1 MSGSQLILAAA
12 AGAVSLAICAVLWAL
27 AQRRQAQVRVDAL
40 AARLARLEIRAEA
53 AQASAEAFDSALLA
67 VEDGQALLASGEESL
82 AVCAEALGLAD
93 HEPQSLVNALMRA
106 DPDHARRLR
115 ALFERGEACAFEVQ
129 GPSTAKGGGGLVAV
143 EGRAAGALAWLRL
156 SAAVGEDAGLPTAPR
171 FAALLNARATPAWI
185 AAADGSPVWVNAAW
199 LKAVDAASLDEAAAR
214 GAAFDRGA
222 DTLASEAANLG
233 QRRDQ
238 VRWATVAGRRR
249 AFHITAQPLEGG
261 GVGVWTEDVSEQEE
275 LRELLKRNIEAHDE
289 TLNHIKDAVAVF
301 SSSKKLMFHNTAF
314 AELWGLEPAWLAEQ
328 PSHSEVLDR
337 LRQRRRL
344 PESADYAKWKA
355 GELDRYEALAAG
367 PDDMWSTPDGRTL
380 KVVRQPHPMGGLL
393 LLFSDITDE
402 LKLKAQYNSLIQVQQ
417 ATLDKLSDAV
427 VVFGSDGRL
436 RLHNEAFG
444 TFWNITPIEIEAAGD
459 FEGVV
464 ELCVPKLHDLNFW
477 RELKGRVA
485 DPDPQA
491 RAPTTGEI
499 KTSDSRIVV
508 YQSRP
513 LPDGATLIAFT
524 DVTDARKLEG
534 ALAAKEQALSD
545 AERLKR
551 DFVGNVSYE
560 LRTPLTTIIGYSE
573 LLERSGEGLSD
584 RGRGHAAAVKAAAT
598 QLARSIDD
606 VLDMAQIDADEMAL
620 DLEDVRV
627 PDLLA
632 REAEKWAP
640 EAEAASVKLVVE
652 CPKDLGLIRGD
663 ARRLGQIL
671 DHLVENALGQTPAGG
686 LVTIGAKK
694 GLGEIQLT
702 VADSGRGI
710 PFHVQAHIFDRF
722 IGRERGG
729 PGLGLA
735 LVKALTELHGGWVA
749 LESEPGAGATFTCH
763 LPEEAQA
770 AAIQPQLG
778 LSA

>member
-1 MSGSQLILAAA
+1 MSAHQLILAAA

-27 AQRRQAQVRVDAL
+27 AQRRQAQARIQVL
-40 AARLARLEIRAEA
+40 ADKLASLETRAEA

-67 VEDGQALLASGEESL
+67 VEDGQALLASGEEPL
-82 AVCAEALGLAD
+82 AVAAEALGLAEAD
-93 HEPQSLVNALMRA
+93 PQGVINALMRA
-106 DPDHARRLR
+106 DPDHARTLR

-129 GPSTAKGGGGLVAV
+129 GAGGLVAV
-143 EGRAAGALAWLRL
+143 EGRAAGAIAWVRL
-156 SAAVGEDAGLPTAPR
+156 SAAAGEDAGLPTAPR
-171 FAALLNARATPAWI
+171 FAAFLNARTTPAWI

-199 LKAVDAASLDEAAAR
+199 LKAVDAKSLDEAAAR
-214 GAAFDRGA
+214 GVAFDRGA
-222 DTLASEAANLG
+222 DALASEAANLG
-233 QRRDQ
+233 QRRDS
-238 VRWATVAGRRR
+238 VRFVTAAGKRR
-249 AFHITAQPLEGG
+249 AFHIAAQPLEGG
-261 GVGVWTEDVSEQEE
+261 GVGVWTEDVSEQED
-275 LRELLKRNIEAHDE
+275 LRELLKRNVEAHDE
-289 TLNHIKDAVAVF
+289 TLNHIKEAVAVF
-301 SSSKKLMFHNTAF
+301 DKAKKLMFHNLAF

-328 PSHSEVLDR
+328 PSHGEVLDR

-344 PESADYAKWKA
+344 PESANYTKWKA
-355 GELDRYEALAAG
+355 GELDRYESLAAG
-367 PDDMWSTPDGRTL
+367 PDDMWSLPDGRTL

-402 LKLKAQYNSLIQVQQ
+402 LKLKAQYNAQIQVQQ

-427 VVFGSDGRL
+427 AVFGSDGRL
-436 RLHNEAFG
+436 RLYNEAFIN
-444 TFWNITPIEIEAAGD
+444 FWNTTPIQMEAAGD

-464 ELCVPKLHDLNFW
+464 ELCVPKLHDMGFW

-485 DPDPQA
+485 DPDPVA
-491 RAPTTGEI
+491 RTPTTGEV

-534 ALAAKEQALSD
+534 ALAAKEQALAD

-573 LLERSGEGLSD
+573 LLEGAGEALSE
-584 RGRGHAAAVKAAAT
+584 RGRSHAAAVKAAAT

-627 PDLLA
+627 AELLQA
-632 REAEKWAP
+632 QAEKWAE
-640 EAEAASVKLVVE
+640 EAKASGVRIAVEAPDDV
-652 CPKDLGLIRGD
+652 GLIRGD

-671 DHLVENALGQTPAGG
+671 DHLMENAFGQTPQGG
-686 LVTIGAKK
+686 KVTLGAKK
-694 GLGEIQLT
+694 ALGEVQLRVT
-702 VADSGRGI
+702 DTGRGI

-763 LPEEAQA
+763 LPEEAHVGV
-770 AAIQPQLG
+770 QPELE
-778 LSA
+778 LRA

>member
-1 MSGSQLILAAA
+1 LSAPQLILAAA

-27 AQRRQAQVRVDAL
+27 AQRRQAQVRIDAM
-40 AARLARLEIRAEA
+40 AARLFQVTSRAES

-67 VEDGQALLASGEESL
+67 VDDGHAALASGEESL
-82 AVCAEALGLAD
+82 ALCAEALGLASPD
-93 HEPQSLVNALMRA
+93 PQAIVNALMRA

-115 ALFERGEACAFEVQ
+115 GLFERGEACAFEVQ
-129 GPSTAKGGGGLVAV
+129 GEGGLVAV
-143 EGRAAGALAWLRL
+143 EGRAAGAQAWLRL
-156 SAAVGEDAGLPTAPR
+156 SAAVGEDPGLPTAPR
-171 FAALLNARATPAWI
+171 FAAFLNARLTPAWI

-199 LKAVDAASLDEAAAR
+199 LKSVDAPSLDEAVSR
-214 GAAFDRGA
+214 GVAFEKSA
-222 DTLASEAANLG
+222 DAIASEAANLG
-233 QRRDQ
+233 LRREA
-238 VRWATVAGRRR
+238 VRWSTVAGKRR
-249 AFHITAQPLEGG
+249 AFQITAQPLEGG
-261 GVGVWTEDVSEQEE
+261 GVGVWTEDVTDQEE
-275 LRELLKRNIEAHDE
+275 LRELLKRNVEAHDE
-289 TLNHIKDAVAVF
+289 TLNHIADAVAVF
-301 SSSKKLMFHNTAF
+301 SRAKKLIFHNTAF

-328 PSHSEVLDR
+328 PTHSEVLDR

-344 PESADYAKWKA
+344 PETADYGKWKA
-355 GELDRYEALAAG
+355 AELGRYEQLEAG
-367 PDDMWSTPDGRTL
+367 ADEMWSLPEGRTL

-402 LKLKAQYNSLIQVQQ
+402 LKLTSQYNAQIQVQQ

-427 VVFGSDGRL
+427 TVFGSDGRL
-436 RLHNEAFG
+436 RLHNEAFAK
-444 TFWNITPIEIEAAGD
+444 FWNITPIQLEAAGD

-464 ELCVPKLHDLNFW
+464 ELCIPKLHDMNFW

-491 RAPTTGEI
+491 RAPTTGEVR
-499 KTSDSRIVV
+499 TSDSRIVV

-534 ALAAKEQALSD
+534 ALAAKEAALAE

-584 RGRGHAAAVKAAAT
+584 RGRSHAAAVKSAAT

-620 DLEDVRV
+620 DMEDVRV
-627 PDLLA
+627 EDLLGNA
-632 REAEKWAP
+632 AQRWAI
-640 EAEAASVKLVVE
+640 AAAASNVE
-652 CPKDLGLIRGD
+652 IVIDLPQDLGLIRGD
-663 ARRLGQIL
+663 ERRLSQIL
-671 DHLVENALGQTPAGG
+671 EHLIENALGQTPAGG
-686 LVTIGAKK
+686 VVTIGAKK
-694 GLGEIQLT
+694 ALGEIQLQVSDT
-702 VADSGRGI
+702 GRGI

-763 LPEEAQA
+763 LPEEAHA
-770 AAIQPQLG
+770 AAAQPELG
-778 LSA
+778 LRI

>member
-1 MSGSQLILAAA
+1 
-12 AGAVSLAICAVLWAL
+12 V
-27 AQRRQAQVRVDAL
+27 
-40 AARLARLEIRAEA
+40 
-53 AQASAEAFDSALLA
+53 
-67 VEDGQALLASGEESL
+67 
-82 AVCAEALGLAD
+82 
-93 HEPQSLVNALMRA
+93 
-106 DPDHARRLR
+106 
-115 ALFERGEACAFEVQ
+115 
-129 GPSTAKGGGGLVAV
+129 
-143 EGRAAGALAWLRL
+143 
-156 SAAVGEDAGLPTAPR
+156 
-171 FAALLNARATPAWI
+171 
-185 AAADGSPVWVNAAW
+185 
-199 LKAVDAASLDEAAAR
+199 
-214 GAAFDRGA
+214 FDRA
-222 DTLASEAANLG
+222 
-233 QRRDQ
+233 
-238 VRWATVAGRRR
+238 
-249 AFHITAQPLEGG
+249 
-261 GVGVWTEDVSEQEE
+261 
-275 LRELLKRNIEAHDE
+275 
-289 TLNHIKDAVAVF
+289 
-301 SSSKKLMFHNTAF
+301 KKLMFHNTAF
-314 AELWGLEPAWLAEQ
+314 ADLWGLEPAWLAEG

-344 PESADYAKWKA
+344 PETADYGKWKA
-355 GELDRYEALAAG
+355 AELARYEHLAAS
-367 PDDMWSTPDGRTL
+367 PDEMWSLPDGRTL

-393 LLFSDITDE
+393 LLYSDITDE
-402 LKLKAQYNSLIQVQQ
+402 LKLTSQYNALIQVQQ

-427 VVFGSDGRL
+427 IVFGSDGRL
-436 RLHNEAFG
+436 RLHNESFAR
-444 TFWNITPIEIEAAGD
+444 FWNATPAQVEAAGD

-464 ELCVPKLHDLNFW
+464 ELCIRKLHDKTFW
-477 RELKGRVA
+477 AELKGRVA

-491 RAPTTGEI
+491 RAPTTGEV

-534 ALAAKEQALSD
+534 ALEAKEQALAD

-573 LLERSGEGLSD
+573 LLERSGEGLSE
-584 RGRGHAAAVKAAAT
+584 RGRSYAGAVKSAAT

-627 PDLLA
+627 GDLLTA
-632 REAEKWAP
+632 QAERWADT
-640 EAEAASVKLVVE
+640 AETASVTIQVE
-652 CPKDLGLIRGD
+652 CPADVGLIRGD

-671 DHLVENALGQTPAGG
+671 EHLVENALSQTPAGG
-686 LVTIGAKK
+686 KVTIAARKA
-694 GLGEIQLT
+694 LGEIQLQVSDT
-702 VADSGRGI
+702 GRGI

-763 LPEEAQA
+763 LPEEAMAGA
-770 AAIQPQLG
+770 AQPELG
-778 LSA
+778 LRA

>member
-1 MSGSQLILAAA
+1 VSADQLILAAA

-27 AQRRQAQVRVDAL
+27 AQRRSAQDRVDDL
-40 AARLARLEIRAEA
+40 AHRLHQVELRAEA

-67 VEDGQALLASGEESL
+67 VEDGQAMLASGEESL
-82 AVCAEALGLAD
+82 GTCAEALGLGETD
-93 HEPQSLVNALMRA
+93 PQGLVNALMRA

-129 GPSTAKGGGGLVAV
+129 GPAGAVTV

-156 SAAVGEDAGLPTAPR
+156 SGVIGQDAGLPTAPR
-171 FAALLNARATPAWI
+171 FAAFLDARACPAWI
-185 AAADGSPVWVNAAW
+185 AAADGSPVWVNRAW
-199 LKAVDAASLDEAAAR
+199 LEAVDAKSLDEAAAR
-214 GAAFDRGA
+214 GAAFDKAA
-222 DTLASEAANLG
+222 DALAAEAANLG
-233 QRRDQ
+233 QRREA
-238 VRWATVAGRRR
+238 VRWSTVGGRRR
-249 AFHITAQPLEGG
+249 AFRVVAQPLDGG
-261 GVGVWTEDVSEQEE
+261 GVGVWTDDVSELEE
-275 LRELLKRNIEAHDE
+275 MREVLKRNVEAHDE
-289 TLNHIKDAVAVF
+289 TLNHIAEAVAVF
-301 SSSKKLMFHNTAF
+301 SLGKKLIFHNTAF
-314 AELWGLEPAWLAEQ
+314 AELWGLEPAWLGELPTHAEI
-328 PSHSEVLDR
+328 LDR

-344 PESADYAKWKA
+344 PETADYGKWKA
-355 GELDRYEALAAG
+355 AELERYEQLGPAAE
-367 PDDMWSTPDGRTL
+367 DLWSLPDGRTL

-393 LLFSDITDE
+393 LLFSDITGE
-402 LKLKAQYNSLIQVQQ
+402 LKLKAQYNALIQVQQ
-417 ATLDKLSDAV
+417 ATLDKLNDAV
-427 VVFGSDGRL
+427 AVFGSDGRL
-436 RLHNEAFG
+436 RLHNEAFER
-444 TFWNITPIEIEAAGD
+444 FWGIRPQQLETAGD

-464 ELCVPKLHDLNFW
+464 DLCVPKLHDMGFW
-477 RELKGRVA
+477 RELKGRVG
-485 DPDPQA
+485 DPDPSA
-491 RAPTTGEI
+491 RAPMTGEV
-499 KTSDSRIVV
+499 KTSDSRIVA

-524 DVTDARKLEG
+524 DVTDARKLES
-534 ALAAKEQALSD
+534 ALAAREAALTE

-573 LLERSGEGLSD
+573 LLERSGDGLSE
-584 RGRGHAAAVKAAAT
+584 RGRAHAAAVKSAAT

-627 PDLLA
+627 SDLLISAAA
-632 REAEKWAP
+632 RWQR
-640 EAEAASVKLVVE
+640 EAEAARVSLVVE
-652 CPKDLGLIRGD
+652 PSQNLGLIRGD

-671 DHLVENALGQTPAGG
+671 DHLVENALGQTPADGT
-686 LVTIGAKK
+686 VTIAARKA
-694 GLGEIQLT
+694 LGEIQLQVSDT
-702 VADSGRGI
+702 GRGI

-770 AAIQPQLG
+770 AAAQPELRLG
-778 LSA
+778 V

>member
-1 MSGSQLILAAA
+1 MDAHQLILAAA
-12 AGAVSLAICAVLWAL
+12 AGAVSLAICALLWAL
-27 AQRRQAQVRVDAL
+27 AQRRQAQDRVA
-40 AARLARLEIRAEA
+40 AITARLAAVEARADA

-67 VEDGQALLASGEESL
+67 VEDGRALLASGEESL
-82 AVCAEALGLAD
+82 AVCAEALNLA
-93 HEPQSLVNALMRA
+93 EPDPQGVVNALMRA

-129 GPSTAKGGGGLVAV
+129 GAGGLIAV
-143 EGRAAGALAWLRL
+143 EGRAAGAMAWLRI
-156 SAAVGEDAGLPTAPR
+156 STAQTEDAGLPTAPR
-171 FAALLNARATPAWI
+171 FAAFLNARPTPAWI

-222 DTLASEAANLG
+222 DALASEAANLG
-233 QRRDQ
+233 QRREA
-238 VRWATVAGRRR
+238 VRWATVAGKRR
-249 AFHITAQPLEGG
+249 AFQVTAQPLEGG
-261 GVGVWTEDVSEQEE
+261 GVGVWTDDVTDQEG
-275 LRELLKRNIEAHDE
+275 LRETLQRNVEAHDE
-289 TLNHIKDAVAVF
+289 TLNHIAEAVAVF
-301 SSSKKLMFHNTAF
+301 DRSKKLMFHNTAF

-328 PSHSEVLDR
+328 PSHGEILDR

-344 PESADYAKWKA
+344 PETADYAKWKA
-355 GELDRYEALAAG
+355 GELDRYEQLAAA
-367 PDDMWSTPDGRTL
+367 PDEMWSVPDGRTL

-393 LLFSDITDE
+393 LLYSDITDE
-402 LKLKAQYNSLIQVQQ
+402 LKLTSQYNALIQVQQ

-427 VVFGSDGRL
+427 TVFGSDGRL
-436 RLHNEAFG
+436 RLHNDAFSA
-444 TFWNITPIEIEAAGD
+444 FWNVTPLQVEAAGD

-464 ELCVPKLHDLNFW
+464 ELCIPKLHDRAFW
-477 RELKGRVA
+477 AELKGRVA

-491 RAPTTGEI
+491 RAPTTGEV
-499 KTSDSRIVV
+499 KTSDSRIVL

-534 ALAAKEQALSD
+534 ALEAKEQALAD

-573 LLERSGEGLSD
+573 LLERSGEALSE
-584 RGRGHAAAVKAAAT
+584 RGRSHAAAVKSAAT

-627 PDLLA
+627 SELLGA
-632 REAEKWAP
+632 QAERWADD
-640 EAEAASVKLVVE
+640 AAAANVTLVVD
-652 CPKDLGLIRGD
+652 CPPEVGLIRGD
-663 ARRLGQIL
+663 ARRLAQIL
-671 DHLVENALGQTPAGG
+671 SHLAENAMGQTPAGG
-686 LVTIGAKK
+686 TVTLAARK
-694 GLGEIQLT
+694 GLGEVQLRVSDT
-702 VADSGRGI
+702 GRGI

-749 LESEPGAGATFTCH
+749 LESEPGAGAAFTCH
-763 LPEEAQA
+763 LPEEAMA
-770 AAIQPQLG
+770 AAAQPELG
-778 LSA
+778 LRG

>member
-1 MSGSQLILAAA
+1 MGAPQLILAAA
-12 AGAVSLAICAVLWAL
+12 AGAIALAICAMLWAL
-27 AQRRQAQVRVDAL
+27 AQRRHAQADLAAL
-40 AARLARLEIRAEA
+40 AARLHDLEGRAES

-67 VEDGQALLASGEESL
+67 VEDSHAVLASGEESL
-82 AVCAEALGLAD
+82 AICAEALGLAEAD
-93 HEPQSLVNALMRA
+93 PQGLVNALMRA

-129 GPSTAKGGGGLVAV
+129 GPGGLVAV
-143 EGRAAGALAWLRL
+143 EGRAAGAQAWLRL
-156 SAAVGEDAGLPTAPR
+156 STAAGEDPGLPTAPR

-199 LKAVDAASLDEAAAR
+199 LKAVDAASLDDAVQR
-214 GAAFDRGA
+214 GVAFEKSA
-222 DTLASEAANLG
+222 DALASEAANLG
-233 QRRDQ
+233 QRRDA
-238 VRWATVAGRRR
+238 VRWATLAGKRR
-249 AFHITAQPLEGG
+249 AFQVTAQPLEGG
-261 GVGVWTEDVSEQEE
+261 GVGVWTEDVTELED
-275 LRELLKRNIEAHDE
+275 LREVLKRNVEAHDE
-289 TLNHIKDAVAVF
+289 TLNHIADAVAVF
-301 SSSKKLMFHNTAF
+301 SQGKKLIFHNTAF

-344 PESADYAKWKA
+344 PETADYGKWKA
-355 GELDRYEALAAG
+355 GELNHYEQLAPG
-367 PDDMWSTPDGRTL
+367 PDEMWSLPDGRTL

-402 LKLKAQYNSLIQVQQ
+402 LKLTSQYNAQIQVQQ

-427 VVFGSDGRL
+427 TVFGSDGRL
-436 RLHNEAFG
+436 RLHNESFAR
-444 TFWNITPIEIEAAGD
+444 FWNITPSQLEAAGD

-464 ELCVPKLHDLNFW
+464 ELCIPKLHDRTFW
-477 RELKGRVA
+477 TELKGRVA

-491 RAPTTGEI
+491 RAPTTGEV

-534 ALAAKEQALSD
+534 ALAAKETALAD

-573 LLERSGEGLSD
+573 LLESSGDALSERARS
-584 RGRGHAAAVKAAAT
+584 HAAAVKSAAT

-627 PDLLA
+627 ADLLTASA
-632 REAEKWAP
+632 RRWQ
-640 EAEAASVKLVVE
+640 AEADAGHVKLNVE
-652 CPKDLGLIRGD
+652 FPNDIGLIRGD
-663 ARRLGQIL
+663 QRRLGQIL
-671 DHLVENALGQTPAGG
+671 EHLVENAVNQTPPGG
-686 LVTIGAKK
+686 TVTVAARKA
-694 GLGEIQLT
+694 LGEIQLQVT
-702 VADSGRGI
+702 DTGRGI

-729 PGLGLA
+729 PGVALA

-770 AAIQPQLG
+770 AAAQPELG
-778 LSA
+778 LRP

>member
-1 MSGSQLILAAA
+1 MNAHELILAAA

-27 AQRRQAQVRVDAL
+27 AQRGRAEARVAELARRLAQVEQHAD
-40 AARLARLEIRAEA
+40 A

-67 VEDGQALLASGEESL
+67 VEDGQASLASGEESL
-82 AVCAEALGLAD
+82 AACAAALGLEEAT
-93 HEPQSLVNALMRA
+93 PQALVNALMRA
-106 DPDHARRLR
+106 DPDHTRRLR

-129 GPSTAKGGGGLVAV
+129 GPEGAVSV
-143 EGRAAGALAWLRL
+143 EGRASGALAWLRL
-156 SAAVGEDAGLPTAPR
+156 SAILGEAPGLPTAPR
-171 FAALLNARATPAWI
+171 FAAFLNTRSHPAWI

-199 LKAVDAASLDEAAAR
+199 LAAVDAASLDEAAAR
-214 GAAFDRGA
+214 QASFDRGA
-222 DTLASEAANLG
+222 EALASEAANLG
-233 QRRDQ
+233 QRRQ
-238 VRWATVAGRRR
+238 GVRWITAGGRRR
-249 AFHITAQPLEGG
+249 AYQVTARPLDGG
-261 GVGVWTEDVSEQEE
+261 GVGVWTEDVTELEE
-275 LRELLKRNIEAHDE
+275 LREILKRNVEAHDE
-289 TLNHIKDAVAVF
+289 TLNHIAEAVAVF
-301 SSSKKLMFHNTAF
+301 SQAKRLISHNIAF
-314 AELWGLEPAWLAEQ
+314 AELWGLEPAWLADK
-328 PSHSEVLDR
+328 PSHSEILDR

-344 PESADYAKWKA
+344 PETADYGKWKA
-355 GELDRYEALAAG
+355 AELDRYEQLAAS
-367 PDDMWSTPDGRTL
+367 PDDLWSLPDGRTL

-393 LLFSDITDE
+393 LLFSDITGE
-402 LKLKAQYNSLIQVQQ
+402 LKLKAQYNALIQVQQ

-427 VVFGSDGRL
+427 AVFGSDGRL
-436 RLHNEAFG
+436 RLHNDAFAR
-444 TFWNITPIEIEAAGD
+444 FWNLTPAALEAAGD

-464 ELCVPKLHDLNFW
+464 DLCVPKLHDLGFW

-491 RAPTTGEI
+491 RAPMSGEVR
-499 KTSDSRIVV
+499 TSDARIVA

-524 DVTDARKLEG
+524 DITDTRKLES
-534 ALAAKEQALSD
+534 ALAAREAALD
-545 AERLKR
+545 EAERLKR

-573 LLERSGEGLSD
+573 LLERSGDGLSE
-584 RGRGHAAAVKAAAT
+584 RGRAHAAAVKAAAT

-627 PDLLA
+627 SELLMETA
-632 REAEKWAP
+632 VRWTK
-640 EAEAASVKLVVE
+640 EAEAMRVSILVERPDDIGV
-652 CPKDLGLIRGD
+652 IRGD
-663 ARRLGQIL
+663 SRRLGQIL
-671 DHLVENALGQTPAGG
+671 DHLVENALRQTPPGG
-686 LVTIGAKK
+686 TVTVAARRA
-694 GLGEIQLT
+694 LGEIQLQVSDT
-702 VADSGRGI
+702 GRGI

-763 LPEEAQA
+763 LPEEAHA
-770 AAIQPQLG
+770 AVAQPELG
-778 LSA
+778 FAQ

>member
-1 MSGSQLILAAA
+1 MSSHQLILAAA

-27 AQRRQAQVRVDAL
+27 VQRRQSQDRVVEI
-40 AARLARLEIRAEA
+40 AARLAGIEARADA

-67 VEDGQALLASGEESL
+67 VEDGRALLASGEESL
-82 AVCAEALGLAD
+82 AVCAEALGLS
-93 HEPQSLVNALMRA
+93 EPDPQGVVNALMRA

-115 ALFERGEACAFEVQ
+115 ALFERGEACAFEVK
-129 GPSTAKGGGGLVAV
+129 GPSTKKGGGLIAV
-143 EGRAAGALAWLRL
+143 EGRAAGAMAWLRL
-156 SAAVGEDAGLPTAPR
+156 STAQTEDAGLPTAPR
-171 FAALLNARATPAWI
+171 FAAFLNARATPAWI

-199 LKAVDAASLDEAAAR
+199 LKAVDAASLDDAAAR
-214 GAAFDRGA
+214 GVAFDRSA
-222 DTLASEAANLG
+222 DALASEAANLG
-233 QRRDQ
+233 QRRDT
-238 VRWATVAGRRR
+238 VRWATVAGKRR
-249 AFHITAQPLEGG
+249 AFHVTAQPLEGG
-261 GVGVWTEDVSEQEE
+261 GVGVWTEDVSEQED
-275 LRELLKRNIEAHDE
+275 LRELLKRNVEAHDE
-289 TLNHIKDAVAVF
+289 TLNHIAEAVAVF
-301 SSSKKLMFHNTAF
+301 DRGKKLMFHNTAF
-314 AELWGLEPAWLAEQ
+314 ADMWGLEPAWLAEQ
-328 PSHSEVLDR
+328 PSHGEVLDR

-344 PESADYAKWKA
+344 PETADYTKWKA
-355 GELDRYEALAAG
+355 AELNRYEQLAGG
-367 PDDMWSTPDGRTL
+367 PDEMWSLPDGRTL
-380 KVVRQPHPMGGLL
+380 KVVRQPHPMGGILL
-393 LLFSDITDE
+393 LYSDITDE
-402 LKLKAQYNSLIQVQQ
+402 LKLTSQYNAQIQVQQ

-427 VVFGSDGRL
+427 TVFGSDGRL
-436 RLHNEAFG
+436 RLHNESFAR
-444 TFWNITPIEIEAAGD
+444 FWNVTPAQVEAAGD

-464 ELCVPKLHDLNFW
+464 ELCIPKLHDKNFW
-477 RELKGRVA
+477 AELKGRVA

-491 RAPTTGEI
+491 RAPTTGEV
-499 KTSDSRIVV
+499 KTSDSKIVI

-524 DVTDARKLEG
+524 DVTDARKVEAALE
-534 ALAAKEQALSD
+534 AKEQALAD

-573 LLERSGEGLSD
+573 LLERSGEALSE
-584 RGRGHAAAVKAAAT
+584 RGRSHAAAVKSAAT

-627 PDLLA
+627 GDLLDA
-632 REAEKWAP
+632 QAERWAP
-640 EAEAASVKLVVE
+640 EALAATVTIVVDY
-652 CPKDLGLIRGD
+652 PKDLGLIRGD

-671 DHLVENALGQTPAGG
+671 NHLVENALGQTPAGG
-686 LVTIGAKK
+686 TVTLSAKK
-694 GLGEIQLT
+694 ALGEFQLQVSDT
-702 VADSGRGI
+702 GRGI

-763 LPEEAQA
+763 LPEEAMAGA
-770 AAIQPQLG
+770 AQPELG
-778 LSA
+778 LRN

>member
-1 MSGSQLILAAA
+1 MGANQLILAAA

-27 AQRRQAQVRVDAL
+27 AQRRQAQDRIAAIARRL
-40 AARLARLEIRAEA
+40 AALETRAET

-67 VEDGQALLASGEESL
+67 VEDGRALLASGEESL
-82 AVCAEALGLAD
+82 AVCAAALGLSGPD
-93 HEPQSLVNALMRA
+93 PQGVVNALMRA

-115 ALFERGEACAFEVQ
+115 ALFERGEPCAFEVQ
-129 GPSTAKGGGGLVAV
+129 GDGGLVAI

-156 SAAVGEDAGLPTAPR
+156 SSATAADSGLPTAPR
-171 FAALLNARATPAWI
+171 FAAFINARATPAWI
-185 AAADGSPVWVNAAW
+185 AAADGSPVWVNSAW
-199 LKAVDAASLDEAAAR
+199 LKAADATSLDEAAAR
-214 GAAFDRGA
+214 GAAFDRTA
-222 DTLASEAANLG
+222 DALASEAANLG
-233 QRRDQ
+233 QRRDS
-238 VRWATVAGRRR
+238 VRWSTVAGKRR
-249 AFHITAQPLEGG
+249 AFHIAAQPLEGG
-261 GVGVWTEDVSEQEE
+261 GVGVWTEDVSEQED
-275 LRELLKRNIEAHDE
+275 LRELLKRNVEAHDE
-289 TLNHIKDAVAVF
+289 TLNHIAEAVAVF
-301 SSSKKLMFHNTAF
+301 DKAKKLMFHNTAF
-314 AELWGLEPAWLAEQ
+314 AKLWGLEPAWLAEQ

-344 PESADYAKWKA
+344 PETADYGKWKA
-355 GELDRYEALAAG
+355 GELDRYEQLAAG
-367 PDDMWSTPDGRTL
+367 PDEMWSLPDGRTL

-393 LLFSDITDE
+393 LLYSDITDE
-402 LKLKAQYNSLIQVQQ
+402 LKLTSQYNALIQVQQ

-427 VVFGSDGRL
+427 TVFGSDGRL
-436 RLHNEAFG
+436 RLHNESFAR
-444 TFWNITPIEIEAAGD
+444 FWNVTPAQVEAAGD

-464 ELCVPKLHDLNFW
+464 ELCIPKLHDRSFW
-477 RELKGRVA
+477 SELKGRVA

-491 RAPTTGEI
+491 RAPTTGEV
-499 KTSDSRIVV
+499 KTADSRIVL

-524 DVTDARKLEG
+524 DITDARKLEG
-534 ALAAKEQALSD
+534 ALVAKEQALAD

-551 DFVGNVSYE
+551 DFVANVSYE

-573 LLERSGEGLSD
+573 LLERSGDGLSE
-584 RGRGHAAAVKAAAT
+584 RGRGYASAVKQAAT

-627 PDLLA
+627 SDLLA
-632 REAEKWAP
+632 AQAARWAP
-640 EAEAASVKLVVE
+640 EAEAGNITIVVE
-652 CPKDLGLIRGD
+652 CPPDVGLIRGD

-671 DHLVENALGQTPAGG
+671 THLAENAFGQTPAGG
-686 LVTIGAKK
+686 TVTLGAKK
-694 GLGEIQLT
+694 GLGEVQLRVSDT
-702 VADSGRGI
+702 GRGI

-763 LPEEAQA
+763 LPEEAVGA
-770 AAIQPQLG
+770 AQPELA
-778 LSA
+778 LRV

>member
-1 MSGSQLILAAA
+1 MSSHQLILAAA

-27 AQRRQAQVRVDAL
+27 AQRRLAQDRIDAI
-40 AARLARLEIRAEA
+40 AARLQAIEFHADA
-53 AQASAEAFDSALLA
+53 AQASVEAFDSALLA
-67 VEDGQALLASGEESL
+67 VEEGRALLASGEESL
-82 AVCAEALGLAD
+82 AVCAEALGLAEPD
-93 HEPQSLVNALMRA
+93 PQSVVNALMRA

-129 GPSTAKGGGGLVAV
+129 GEGGLVAV
-143 EGRAAGALAWLRL
+143 EGRAAGAMAWLRL
-156 SAAVGEDAGLPTAPR
+156 STAAGDATGLPTAPR
-171 FAALLNARATPAWI
+171 LAALLNARLTPAWI

-199 LKAVDAASLDEAAAR
+199 LKAADAVSLDDAAVR
-214 GAAFDRGA
+214 GVAFDKSVDG
-222 DTLASEAANLG
+222 LASEAANLG
-233 QRRDQ
+233 QRREA
-238 VRWATVAGRRR
+238 VRWATVAGKRR
-249 AFHITAQPLEGG
+249 AFNVTAQPLDGG
-261 GVGVWTEDVSEQEE
+261 GVGVWTDDVSEQED
-275 LRELLKRNIEAHDE
+275 LRELLKRNVEAHDE
-289 TLNHIKDAVAVF
+289 TLNHIAEAVAVF
-301 SSSKKLMFHNTAF
+301 DRAKKLMFYNTAF
-314 AELWGLEPAWLAEQ
+314 ARLWGLEPAWLAEG

-344 PESADYAKWKA
+344 PETTDYGKWKA
-355 GELDRYEALAAG
+355 AELARYEHLAGG
-367 PDDMWSTPDGRTL
+367 PDEMWSLPDGRTL

-393 LLFSDITDE
+393 LLYSDITDE
-402 LKLKAQYNSLIQVQQ
+402 LKLTSQYNALIQVQQ

-427 VVFGSDGRL
+427 AVFGSDGRL
-436 RLHNEAFG
+436 RLHNESFAR
-444 TFWNITPIEIEAAGD
+444 FWNVTPEQVEAAGD

-464 ELCVPKLHDLNFW
+464 DLCIPKLHDRNFW
-477 RELKGRVA
+477 AELKGRVA

-491 RAPTTGEI
+491 RAPTTGEV

-534 ALAAKEQALSD
+534 ALAAKEQALAD

-573 LLERSGEGLSD
+573 LLERSGEGLSE
-584 RGRGHAAAVKAAAT
+584 RGRSHAAAVKQAAT

-627 PDLLA
+627 ADLLNA
-632 REAEKWAP
+632 QVERWAP
-640 EAEAASVKLVVE
+640 EAEAAHVSIVAE
-652 CPKDLGLIRGD
+652 APAELGLIRGD

-671 DHLVENALGQTPAGG
+671 EHLVENALSQTPAGG
-686 LVTIGAKK
+686 TVTIAAKK
-694 GLGEIQLT
+694 ALGEIQLQVSDT
-702 VADSGRGI
+702 GRGI

-763 LPEEAQA
+763 LPEEAMAGA
-770 AAIQPQLG
+770 AQPELA
-778 LSA
+778 LRA

>member
-1 MSGSQLILAAA
+1 MDSHQLILAAA
-12 AGAVSLAICAVLWAL
+12 AGAVSLAICAILWAL
-27 AQRRQAQVRVDAL
+27 VQRRQAQERVAEIS
-40 AARLARLEIRAEA
+40 ARLAGFEAKADA

-67 VEDGQALLASGEESL
+67 VEDGRALLASGEESL
-82 AVCAEALGLAD
+82 AVCAEALGLA
-93 HEPQSLVNALMRA
+93 EPDPQGVVNALMRA

-129 GPSTAKGGGGLVAV
+129 GQSSETGGGLIAV
-143 EGRAAGALAWLRL
+143 EGRAAGAMAWLRL
-156 SAAVGEDAGLPTAPR
+156 SAAQAQDAGLPTAPR
-171 FAALLNARATPAWI
+171 FAAFLNARATPAWI

-199 LKAVDAASLDEAAAR
+199 LKAADAASLDDAATR
-214 GAAFDRGA
+214 GVAFDRSA
-222 DTLASEAANLG
+222 DALASEAANLG
-233 QRRDQ
+233 QRRDT
-238 VRWATVAGRRR
+238 VRWATVAGKRR
-249 AFHITAQPLEGG
+249 AFHVTAQPLEGG
-261 GVGVWTEDVSEQEE
+261 GVGVWTEDVSEQED
-275 LRELLKRNIEAHDE
+275 LRELLKRNVEAHDE
-289 TLNHIKDAVAVF
+289 TLNHIAEAVAVF
-301 SSSKKLMFHNTAF
+301 GRGKKLMFHNTAF
-314 AELWGLEPAWLAEQ
+314 ADMWGLEPAWLAEQ
-328 PSHSEVLDR
+328 PSHGEVLDR

-344 PESADYAKWKA
+344 PETADYTKWKA
-355 GELDRYEALAAG
+355 AELDRYEQLAGG
-367 PDDMWSTPDGRTL
+367 PDEMWSLPDGRTL
-380 KVVRQPHPMGGLL
+380 KVVRQPHPMGGILL
-393 LLFSDITDE
+393 LYSDITDE
-402 LKLKAQYNSLIQVQQ
+402 LKLTSQYNGLIQVQQ

-427 VVFGSDGRL
+427 TVFGSDGRL
-436 RLHNEAFG
+436 RLHNESFAR
-444 TFWNITPIEIEAAGD
+444 FWNVTPVQVEAAGD

-464 ELCVPKLHDLNFW
+464 ELCIPKLHEKNFW
-477 RELKGRVA
+477 AELKGRVA

-491 RAPTTGEI
+491 RAPTTGEV

-524 DVTDARKLEG
+524 DVTDARKVEAALE
-534 ALAAKEQALSD
+534 AKEQALAD

-573 LLERSGEGLSD
+573 LLERSGEALSE
-584 RGRGHAAAVKAAAT
+584 RGRSHAAAVKSAAT

-627 PDLLA
+627 GDLLDA
-632 REAEKWAP
+632 QAERWAP
-640 EAEAASVKLVVE
+640 EALAANVKIVVDY
-652 CPKDLGLIRGD
+652 PQDLGLIRGD

-671 DHLVENALGQTPAGG
+671 NHLVENALGQTPAGG
-686 LVTIGAKK
+686 TVTLAAKK
-694 GLGEIQLT
+694 GLGEFQLQVSDT
-702 VADSGRGI
+702 GRGI

-763 LPEEAQA
+763 LPEEAMAGA
-770 AAIQPQLG
+770 AQPELG
-778 LSA
+778 LRN

>member
-1 MSGSQLILAAA
+1 
-12 AGAVSLAICAVLWAL
+12 
-27 AQRRQAQVRVDAL
+27 
-40 AARLARLEIRAEA
+40 
-53 AQASAEAFDSALLA
+53 
-67 VEDGQALLASGEESL
+67 VEDGHALLASGEESL
-82 AVCAEALGLAD
+82 AVCAEALGLPD
-93 HEPQSLVNALMRA
+93 VEPQAIVNALMRA

-129 GPSTAKGGGGLVAV
+129 GPPNAKGGGLVAV
-143 EGRAAGALAWLRL
+143 EGRATGALAWLRL
-156 SAAVGEDAGLPTAPR
+156 SAAVGEQSGLPTAPR

-185 AAADGSPVWVNAAW
+185 ASADGSPVWVNAAW
-199 LKAVDAASLDEAAAR
+199 LKAVDAASLDEAAVR
-214 GAAFDRGA
+214 GVAFDKSA

-233 QRRDQ
+233 QRREQ
-238 VRWATVAGRRR
+238 IRWATVAGKRR

-261 GVGVWTEDVSEQEE
+261 GVGVWTEDVTDQEE
-275 LRELLKRNIEAHDE
+275 LRELLKRNVEAHDE
-289 TLNHIKDAVAVF
+289 TLNHIADAVAVF
-301 SSSKKLMFHNTAF
+301 SQAKKLIFHNTAF

-344 PESADYAKWKA
+344 PETADYAKWKA
-355 GELDRYEALAAG
+355 GELDRYEQLAAG
-367 PDDMWSTPDGRTL
+367 PDEMWSLPDGRTL

-402 LKLKAQYNSLIQVQQ
+402 LKLTSQYNALIQVQQ

-427 VVFGSDGRL
+427 TVFGSDGRL
-436 RLHNEAFG
+436 RLHNESFAR
-444 TFWNITPIEIEAAGD
+444 FWNVTPAQVEAAGD

-464 ELCVPKLHDLNFW
+464 ELCIHKLHDKTFW
-477 RELKGRVA
+477 AELKGRVA

-491 RAPTTGEI
+491 RAPTTGEV
-499 KTSDSRIVV
+499 KTSDGRIVV

-534 ALAAKEQALSD
+534 ALAAKEQALAD

-573 LLERSGEGLSD
+573 LLERSGEGISE
-584 RGRGHAAAVKAAAT
+584 RGRSYAAAVKSAAT

-620 DLEDVRV
+620 DLEDVHV
-627 PDLLA
+627 ADLLNA
-632 REAEKWAP
+632 QAERWA
-640 EAEAASVKLVVE
+640 EVAEAASVRIVVDY
-652 CPKDLGLIRGD
+652 PQDLGLIRGD

-671 DHLVENALGQTPAGG
+671 DHLVENALGQTPADGA
-686 LVTIGAKK
+686 VTIAARKA
-694 GLGEIQLT
+694 LGEIQLQVSDT
-702 VADSGRGI
+702 GRGI

-729 PGLGLA
+729 PGLSLA

-763 LPEEAQA
+763 LPEEAMAGA
-770 AAIQPQLG
+770 AQPELG
-778 LSA
+778 LRR

>member
-1 MSGSQLILAAA
+1 MTAHQLILAAA
-12 AGAVSLAICAVLWAL
+12 AGAISLAICAVLWAL
-27 AQRRQAQVRVDAL
+27 AQRRNAQDRVDDL
-40 AARLARLEIRAEA
+40 ARRLASVEARAET

-67 VEDGQALLASGEESL
+67 VEDGRALLASGEESL
-82 AVCAEALGLAD
+82 AACAAALGVAEAD
-93 HEPQSLVNALMRA
+93 PQGLVNALMRA

-115 ALFERGEACAFEVQ
+115 ALFERGEACAFEV
-129 GPSTAKGGGGLVAV
+129 KGEGGLVAV

-156 SAAVGEDAGLPTAPR
+156 SAAAGEDAGLPTAPR
-171 FAALLNARATPAWI
+171 FAAFLNARQSPAWI
-185 AAADGSPVWVNAAW
+185 AAADGSPVWVNGAW
-199 LKAVDAASLDEAAAR
+199 LKAVDAASLDEAAKR
-214 GAAFDRGA
+214 GAHFDRGA
-222 DTLASEAANLG
+222 DAVASEAANLG
-233 QRRDQ
+233 QKRETI
-238 VRWATVAGRRR
+238 RWVTVAGKRR
-249 AFHITAQPLEGG
+249 AFNVTAQPLEGG
-261 GVGVWTEDVSEQEE
+261 GVGVWTEDVTDQEE
-275 LRELLKRNIEAHDE
+275 LRDLLQRNVKAHDE
-289 TLNHIKDAVAVF
+289 TLNHIADAVAVF
-301 SSSKKLMFHNTAF
+301 SQGKKLIFHNTAF

-344 PESADYAKWKA
+344 PETADYGKWKA
-355 GELDRYEALAAG
+355 AELNRYEQLAAG
-367 PDDMWSTPDGRTL
+367 PDEMWSLPAGRTL

-402 LKLKAQYNSLIQVQQ
+402 LNLTTQYNALIQVQQ

-427 VVFGSDGRL
+427 TVFGSDGRL

-444 TFWNITPIEIEAAGD
+444 KFWNITPTQIEAAGD

-464 ELCVPKLHDLNFW
+464 ELCVPKLHDMNFW

-485 DPDPQA
+485 DPDPVA
-491 RAPTTGEI
+491 RAPTTGEVR
-499 KTSDSRIVV
+499 TSDDRIVV

-534 ALAAKEQALSD
+534 ALAAKETALAD
-545 AERLKR
+545 TERLKR

-573 LLERSGEGLSD
+573 LLERSGEALSE
-584 RGRGHAAAVKAAAT
+584 RGRSHAAAVKSAAT

-627 PDLLA
+627 TDLLEGAAA
-632 REAEKWAP
+632 RWATQ
-640 EAEAASVKLVVE
+640 AEAANVKIVVE
-652 CPKDLGLIRGD
+652 NPADLGLIRGD
-663 ARRLGQIL
+663 ARRLAQIL
-671 DHLVENALGQTPAGG
+671 EHLVENALGQTPAGG
-686 LVTIGAKK
+686 VVTVAARKA
-694 GLGEIQLT
+694 LGEIQLQVSDT
-702 VADSGRGI
+702 GRGI

-735 LVKALTELHGGWVA
+735 LVKALSELHGGWVA

-763 LPEEAQA
+763 LPEDAQPQA
-770 AAIQPQLG
+770 AQPELR
-778 LSA
+778 L

>member
-1 MSGSQLILAAA
+1 
-12 AGAVSLAICAVLWAL
+12 V
-27 AQRRQAQVRVDAL
+27 
-40 AARLARLEIRAEA
+40 
-53 AQASAEAFDSALLA
+53 
-67 VEDGQALLASGEESL
+67 
-82 AVCAEALGLAD
+82 
-93 HEPQSLVNALMRA
+93 VNALMRA

-129 GPSTAKGGGGLVAV
+129 GPSAGTGSGLVAV
-143 EGRAAGALAWLRL
+143 EGRAAGAMAWLRL

-171 FAALLNARATPAWI
+171 FAAFLNARATPAWI

-199 LKAVDAASLDEAAAR
+199 LKAADAASLDDAAER
-214 GAAFDRGA
+214 GVAFDRSA
-222 DTLASEAANLG
+222 DALASEAANLG
-233 QRRDQ
+233 QRRDA
-238 VRWATVAGRRR
+238 VRWATVAGKRR
-249 AFHITAQPLEGG
+249 AFQITAQPLEGG
-261 GVGVWTEDVSEQEE
+261 GVGVWTEDVSEQEG
-275 LRELLKRNIEAHDE
+275 LRETLQRNVEAHDE
-289 TLNHIKDAVAVF
+289 TLNHIAEAVAVF
-301 SSSKKLMFHNTAF
+301 DKAKKLMFHNVAF

-344 PESADYAKWKA
+344 PETADYGKWKA
-355 GELDRYEALAAG
+355 GELGRYEQLAGG
-367 PDDMWSTPDGRTL
+367 PDEMWSLPDGRTL

-393 LLFSDITDE
+393 LLYSDITGE
-402 LKLKAQYNSLIQVQQ
+402 LKLTSQYNAQIQVQQ

-427 VVFGSDGRL
+427 TVFGSDGRL
-436 RLHNEAFG
+436 RLHNESFAR
-444 TFWNITPIEIEAAGD
+444 FWNVTPAQVEAAGD

-464 ELCVPKLHDLNFW
+464 ELCIHKLHDKTFW
-477 RELKGRVA
+477 AELKGRVA

-491 RAPTTGEI
+491 RAPTTGEV
-499 KTSDSRIVV
+499 KTSDGRIVV

-534 ALAAKEQALSD
+534 ALAAKEQALAD

-573 LLERSGEGLSD
+573 LLERSGEGISE
-584 RGRGHAAAVKAAAT
+584 RGRSYAAAVKSAAT

-620 DLEDVRV
+620 DLEDVHV
-627 PDLLA
+627 ADLLNA
-632 REAEKWAP
+632 QAERWA
-640 EAEAASVKLVVE
+640 EVAEAASVRIVVDY
-652 CPKDLGLIRGD
+652 PQDLGLIRGD

-671 DHLVENALGQTPAGG
+671 DHLVENALGQTPADGA
-686 LVTIGAKK
+686 VTIAARKA
-694 GLGEIQLT
+694 LGEIQLQVSDT
-702 VADSGRGI
+702 GRGI

-729 PGLGLA
+729 PGLSLA

-763 LPEEAQA
+763 LPEEAMAGA
-770 AAIQPQLG
+770 AQPELG
-778 LSA
+778 LRR

>member
-1 MSGSQLILAAA
+1 MSPPELILAAA

-27 AQRRQAQVRVDAL
+27 AQRRQAQDRVDAIG
-40 AARLARLEIRAEA
+40 ARLNAIESRADA

-67 VEDGQALLASGEESL
+67 VEDGRALLASGEESL
-82 AVCAEALGLAD
+82 AICAEALGLAD
-93 HEPQSLVNALMRA
+93 ADPQGVVNALMRA

-129 GPSTAKGGGGLVAV
+129 GPAKAGISGLVAV
-143 EGRAAGALAWLRL
+143 EGRAAGAMAWLRL
-156 SAAVGEDAGLPTAPR
+156 STAAGDDAGLPTAPR
-171 FAALLNARATPAWI
+171 FAALLNARQTPAWI

-214 GAAFDRGA
+214 GAAFDKSA
-222 DTLASEAANLG
+222 DALASEAANLG
-233 QRRDQ
+233 QRREA
-238 VRWATVAGRRR
+238 VRWATVAGKRR
-249 AFHITAQPLEGG
+249 AFHVTAQPLEGG
-261 GVGVWTEDVSEQEE
+261 GVGVWTEDVSEQED
-275 LRELLKRNIEAHDE
+275 LRELLKRNVEAHDE
-289 TLNHIKDAVAVF
+289 TLNHIAEAVAVF
-301 SSSKKLMFHNTAF
+301 DKGKKLMFHNTAF

-344 PESADYAKWKA
+344 PETADYGKWKA
-355 GELDRYEALAAG
+355 GELGRYEQLAGG
-367 PDDMWSTPDGRTL
+367 PDEMWSLPDGRTL

-393 LLFSDITDE
+393 LLYSDITDE
-402 LKLKAQYNSLIQVQQ
+402 LKLTSQYNALIQVQQ

-427 VVFGSDGRL
+427 TVFGSDGRL
-436 RLHNEAFG
+436 RLHNEAFAR
-444 TFWNITPIEIEAAGD
+444 FWNVTPAEVEAAGD

-464 ELCVPKLHDLNFW
+464 ELCIPKLHDKTFW
-477 RELKGRVA
+477 AEMKGRVA

-491 RAPTTGEI
+491 RAATTGEV

-534 ALAAKEQALSD
+534 ALEAKEQALAD

-573 LLERSGEGLSD
+573 LLERSGEGLSE
-584 RGRGHAAAVKAAAT
+584 RGRSHAAAVKQAAT

-627 PDLLA
+627 ADLLNA
-632 REAEKWAP
+632 QAERWAA
-640 EAEAASVKLVVE
+640 EAEAANVKIVVE
-652 CPKDLGLIRGD
+652 SPKDLGLIRGD

-671 DHLVENALGQTPAGG
+671 EHLVENALGQTPAGG
-686 LVTIGAKK
+686 TVTMAAKK
-694 GLGEIQLT
+694 ALGEIQLQVSDT
-702 VADSGRGI
+702 GRGI

-763 LPEEAQA
+763 LPEEAMAGA
-770 AAIQPQLG
+770 AQPELG
-778 LSA
+778 LRA

>member
-1 MSGSQLILAAA
+1 MSAPQLILAAA

-27 AQRRQAQVRVDAL
+27 AQRRQAQERVDAL
-40 AARLARLEIRAEA
+40 TARLAGIEQRADA

-67 VEDGQALLASGEESL
+67 VEDGRALLASGEESL
-82 AVCAEALGLAD
+82 AVCAEALGLA
-93 HEPQSLVNALMRA
+93 EPDPQAVVNALMRA

-129 GPSTAKGGGGLVAV
+129 GPSTDKGGGLVAV
-143 EGRAAGALAWLRL
+143 EGRAAGAMAWLRL
-156 SAAVGEDAGLPTAPR
+156 SAAVGEDTGLPTAPR
-171 FAALLNARATPAWI
+171 FAAFLNARTTPAWI

-199 LKAVDAASLDEAAAR
+199 LKAVDAVSLDDAAQR
-214 GAAFDRGA
+214 GAAFDRSA
-222 DTLASEAANLG
+222 DALASEAANLG
-233 QRRDQ
+233 QRRDAL
-238 VRWATVAGRRR
+238 RWATVAGKRR
-249 AFHITAQPLEGG
+249 AFAITAQPLEGG
-261 GVGVWTEDVSEQEE
+261 GVGVWTEDVTDQEG
-275 LRELLKRNIEAHDE
+275 LRELLQRNVEAHDE
-289 TLNHIKDAVAVF
+289 TLNHIAEAVAVF
-301 SSSKKLMFHNTAF
+301 DRSKKLMFHNTAF

-328 PSHSEVLDR
+328 PSHAEVLDR

-344 PESADYAKWKA
+344 PETADYGKWKA
-355 GELDRYEALAAG
+355 AELARYESLAGG
-367 PDDMWSTPDGRTL
+367 PDEMWSLPDGRTL

-393 LLFSDITDE
+393 LLYSDITDE
-402 LKLKAQYNSLIQVQQ
+402 LKLTSQYNALIQVQQ

-427 VVFGSDGRL
+427 TVFGSDGRL
-436 RLHNEAFG
+436 RLHNEAFAR
-444 TFWNITPIEIEAAGD
+444 FWNVTPAQVEAAGD

-464 ELCVPKLHDLNFW
+464 ELCIPKLHDKTFW
-477 RELKGRVA
+477 AELKGRVA

-491 RAPTTGEI
+491 RAPTTGEV

-534 ALAAKEQALSD
+534 ALEAKEQALAD

-573 LLERSGEGLSD
+573 LLERSGEGLSE
-584 RGRGHAAAVKAAAT
+584 RGRSHAAAVKSAAT

-627 PDLLA
+627 ADLLTA
-632 REAEKWAP
+632 QAERWAEP
-640 EAEAASVKLVVE
+640 AEAAGVKLIVDY
-652 CPKDLGLIRGD
+652 PQDLGLIRGD
-663 ARRLGQIL
+663 ARRLAQIL
-671 DHLVENALGQTPAGG
+671 DHLLENALGQSPAGG
-686 LVTIGAKK
+686 VVTIAARKA
-694 GLGEIQLT
+694 LGEIQLQVT
-702 VADSGRGI
+702 DTGRGI

-763 LPEEAQA
+763 LPEEAMAGA
-770 AAIQPQLG
+770 AQPELG
-778 LSA
+778 LRR